1 MKDHTLNVPFKTV
14 FLTLIS
20 LGGVY
25 LLYQMSDVVLTIA
38 LAIVIVLSIEPLVK
52 DLIKFKFFGRN
63 FFTRTSAV
71 LTSYV
76 LIFTTIFF
84 TFYFALPEV
93 VNEFPKMLLIIE
105 KIFEENAVK
114 YGIGANVIPD
124 LSQYAERAISISI
137 NFFSNIFSLLSLIL
151 LSLYI
156 SLDWEKIKKFFTK
169 VIPNGGGEIFEKI
182 VRDLEIY
189 IGYWVKGQL
198 LLMFCIGF
206 CSSVALFFLGN
217 PFYISLGLIAA
228 FLEIVPII
236 GPIISTV
243 LAGIVAL
250 AFSGQNIAIITVII
264 FYGIQLLENNFLVP
278 KVMQKVSGFSPVLIL
293 LSFLICSN
301 FLGLPGAI
309 LAVPILMFG
318 NILIKFLLLPKN
330 NQ

>member
-1 MKDHTLNVPFKTV
+1 
-14 FLTLIS
+14 
-20 LGGVY
+20 
-25 LLYQMSDVVLTIA
+25 
-38 LAIVIVLSIEPLVK
+38 
-52 DLIKFKFFGRN
+52 
-63 FFTRTSAV
+63 
-71 LTSYV
+71 
-76 LIFTTIFF
+76 
-84 TFYFALPEV
+84 
-93 VNEFPKMLLIIE
+93 
-105 KIFEENAVK
+105 
-114 YGIGANVIPD
+114 
-124 LSQYAERAISISI
+124 
-137 NFFSNIFSLLSLIL
+137 
-151 LSLYI
+151 
-156 SLDWEKIKKFFTK
+156 
-169 VIPNGGGEIFEKI
+169 
-182 VRDLEIY
+182 
-189 IGYWVKGQL
+189 
-198 LLMFCIGF
+198 MFCIGF

-217 PFYISLGLIAA
+217 PFYISLGLIAG

-301 FLGLPGAI
+301 FLGLAGAI